1 MKKISRRSF
10 LAATAAL
17 AAASL
22 TTGCGGPS
30 DGKTHLTF
38 QIWDVAQ
45 RDGMQAMCDAYTE
58 HNPDVVIE
66 VQVTSW
72 DEYWTKLEAA
82 TMARQAP
89 DIFWMHTNEILKYA
103 DNGKLPDCSGIV
115 ETEHFSDISLSNAS
129 GSDGK
134 LYAVPKDKDTV
145 GLVYNK
151 EMFDAAGVAYPDDSW
166 TWDTLCE
173 ASQKI
178 YDRPRHPDGH
188 GVLHQPAEERLVP
201 HPDLLCRDEPRHR
214 LLLGVR
220 GHVL

>member
-72 DEYWTKLEAA
+72 DEYWTKMDAA
-82 TMARQAP
+82 AESNQLP
-89 DIFWMHTNEILKYA
+89 DIFCWAVWNLPQVSIFWPVPPWIL
-103 DNGKLPDCSGIV
+103 
-115 ETEHFSDISLSNAS
+115 
-129 GSDGK
+129 
-134 LYAVPKDKDTV
+134 
-145 GLVYNK
+145 
-151 EMFDAAGVAYPDDSW
+151 
-166 TWDTLCE
+166 
-173 ASQKI
+173 
-178 YDRPRHPDGH
+178 R
-188 GVLHQPAEERLVP
+188 
-201 HPDLLCRDEPRHR
+201 
-214 LLLGVR
+214 
-220 GHVL
+220 